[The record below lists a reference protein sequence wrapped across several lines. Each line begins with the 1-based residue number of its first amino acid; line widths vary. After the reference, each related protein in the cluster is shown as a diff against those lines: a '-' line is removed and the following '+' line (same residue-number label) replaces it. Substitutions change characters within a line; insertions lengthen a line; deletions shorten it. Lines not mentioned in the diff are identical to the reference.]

1 MLTAEVIFTSV
12 ERSIVMSGKRGKR
25 YPRDFKF
32 NAARLVVE
40 GGYSYRKA
48 AERLGVC
55 TESLRR
61 WVRAFRAS
69 GELSEEESPSA
80 GKLRKL
86 QRELA
91 ELRIEN
97 EILKK
102 AAAYFARESL

>member
-1 MLTAEVIFTSV
+1 MA
-12 ERSIVMSGKRGKR
+12 GKRGKR
-25 YPRDFKF
+25 YPRDFKL
-32 NAARLVVE
+32 NAACLIVE

-48 AERLGVC
+48 AERLGVS

-61 WVRAFRAS
+61 WVMAFRAS
-69 GELSEEESPSA
+69 GDLAEEESPSA

-102 AAAYFARESL
+102 AAAYFAKESL